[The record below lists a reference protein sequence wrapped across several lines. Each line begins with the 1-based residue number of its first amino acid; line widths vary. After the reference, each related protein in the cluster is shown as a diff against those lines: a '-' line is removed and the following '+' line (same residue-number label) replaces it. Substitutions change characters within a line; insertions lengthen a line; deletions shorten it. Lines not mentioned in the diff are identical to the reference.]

1 MVWDWS
7 TNFVLY
13 VYLYMALKATVSAT
27 EIYNKSFK
35 KGFEIEAWILF
46 FAYIPLTLDVINS
59 AVEI

>member
-1 MVWDWS
+1 
-7 TNFVLY
+7 
-13 VYLYMALKATVSAT
+13 MALKATVSAT